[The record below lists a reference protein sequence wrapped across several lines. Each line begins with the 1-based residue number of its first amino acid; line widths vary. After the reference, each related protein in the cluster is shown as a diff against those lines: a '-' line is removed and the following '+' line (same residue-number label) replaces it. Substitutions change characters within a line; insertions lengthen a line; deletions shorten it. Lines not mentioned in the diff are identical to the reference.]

1 MKTIFIPSIS
11 AAILAGV
18 AFSGLATSVNAADF
32 SYNYLEGAYESID
45 LDGPDAD
52 VFRLSGSYELTPEL
66 NVIGE
71 YATGDVDNPAGGA
84 DLDFEETAIGLGYH
98 IGIAPLTD
106 VTANVKLVNQDIDLA
121 GDDTGY
127 SVGVGVRHWLMDKI
141 EVDANIDYIDVDDN
155 DDTRLKVGARYYINE
170 AISGGVDYSTSSEDV
185 DAVSG
190 NIRWN
195 F

>member
-1 MKTIFIPSIS
+1 MKTKFIPSIS
-11 AAILAGV
+11 AAVLAGI
-18 AFSGLATSVNAADF
+18 AFSGLATSVHAADF
-32 SYNYLEGAYESID
+32 SYNYVEGAYESID

-52 VFRLSGSYELTPEL
+52 VFRLSGSYELTPVL

-71 YATGDVDNPAGGA
+71 YATGDVDNPAGGG

-98 IGIAPLTD
+98 TGIAPQTD

-127 SVGVGVRHWLMDKI
+127 SVGVGVRHWLMDKV

-170 AISGGVDYSTSSEDV
+170 AISAGVGFSTSSEDV
-185 DAVSG
+185 DVISG